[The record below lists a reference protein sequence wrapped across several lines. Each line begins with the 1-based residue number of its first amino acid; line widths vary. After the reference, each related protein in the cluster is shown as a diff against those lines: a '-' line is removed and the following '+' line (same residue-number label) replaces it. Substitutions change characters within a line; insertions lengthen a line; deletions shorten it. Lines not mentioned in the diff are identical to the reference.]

1 MAAMGVVTHNP
12 ARRGFTF
19 IELLAVVLI
28 IAVMLSAAVTSVVA
42 GTKATRMRN
51 AVRSVWKLSGY
62 ARTMALLRQHPVVV
76 TYSEVWEGDDF
87 VQSKIEVT
95 EGADTSSDAP
105 KMSTDIARS
114 IYDREAEIP
123 ELESDEE
130 EAESDENV
138 VAEGTDD
145 EAQEFPGVRVR
156 VELLGEDGKPFDE
169 TENKKAISVFSNV
182 DYLHRRKQTIVDD
195 TEKTEGTGARA
206 SGAKDESEQE
216 SREPV
221 SIVFETNGRCVPHR
235 ILIWR
240 DKQDESEAVVLEVD
254 RFGAIK
260 NPDDEEDD
268 R

>member
-1 MAAMGVVTHNP
+1 MGVVTHNP

-28 IAVMLSAAVTSVVA
+28 IAVMLSAAVVSVAA
-42 GTKATRMRN
+42 GTKATRMQN

-76 TYSEVWEGDDF
+76 TYSEEWEGDDF

-95 EGADTSSDAP
+95 EGAGSTADAP
-105 KMSTDIARS
+105 QMSTDIARS
-114 IYDREAEIP
+114 IYDPEAEVP
-123 ELESDEE
+123 MPESDEE
-130 EAESDENV
+130 EASEASDESA
-138 VAEGTDD
+138 VAEGTDE
-145 EAQEFPGVRVR
+145 EAQAFPGVRVK
-156 VELLGEDGKPFDE
+156 VELLGEDGKPFDDS
-169 TENKKAISVFSNV
+169 ENRKSISVFSNV
-182 DYLHRRKQTIVDD
+182 DYLSRRKKSDSDD
-195 TEKTEGTGARA
+195 AETTERTRVRA
-206 SGAKDESEQE
+206 SDAKDDPKRESQ
-216 SREPV
+216 EPV

-240 DKQDESEAVVLEVD
+240 DEQDEREAIVLEVD

-260 NPDDEEDD
+260 NPEDEDGD